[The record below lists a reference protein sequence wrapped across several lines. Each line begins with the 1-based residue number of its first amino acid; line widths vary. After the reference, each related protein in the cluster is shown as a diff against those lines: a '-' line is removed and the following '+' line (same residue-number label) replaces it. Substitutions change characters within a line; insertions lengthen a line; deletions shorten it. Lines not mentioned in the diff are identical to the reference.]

1 MGINHDKLKR
11 PIIQIKLNII
21 RITSMI
27 PTIQSARNEVEHL
40 PKVLILNFT
49 KIMSIDPSAK
59 DCWKRYACLLD

>member
-1 MGINHDKLKR
+1 M
-11 PIIQIKLNII
+11 KLNII

-59 DCWKRYACLLD
+59 DCWKRYARLLD